1 MHKKSIGHKKL
12 ISQCL
17 SLLPTE
23 EFADPLLNY
32 GNDKLNVDALMKI
45 FVAAHLDKWE
55 SYIDMEEKLRANQ
68 DFCSSIGLSSIS
80 GSQISRR
87 INELPTEWAQDL
99 FLRVVHILQELTK
112 DYKGVSPE
120 IGILKLIDSTHL
132 KLPAGLCDWAYV
144 TKGWNVVKMHTR
156 LVVVSEDI
164 CYPDKILPSNGIVS
178 DFESSDFLV
187 EKSEATYL
195 MDRGYPSKDNLQKW
209 LKQDIFFVA
218 RISKKLHLYSQEE
231 YEVSHPAI
239 IRDSKV
245 LFGKSEK
252 PVRLVEFKDEEQRT
266 YRLLTSRWDLTSE
279 QIMDL
284 YRYRW
289 GIETFFRWI
298 KQHLS
303 IVKIWSTSPQGMWNQ
318 MFIALAAFG
327 LAQILQLKTR
337 TSKTLWAFLQL
348 MRTYMFK
355 SWGAFEEALFRKK
368 SKTSRGRQ
376 KVPIPKK
383 KETVFK
389 GNVALIKEKK
399 KK

>member
-1 MHKKSIGHKKL
+1 MNKKSIGHKKL

-17 SLLPTE
+17 SKLPTE
-23 EFADPLLNY
+23 EFSCPLLNY
-32 GNDKLNVDALMKI
+32 ENDKLNVDALMKI
-45 FVAAHLDKWE
+45 FVAAHLDNWG
-55 SYIDMEEKLRANQ
+55 SYVDIEEKLRANP
-68 DFCSSIGLSSIS
+68 DFCSSINLSSIS

-87 INELPTEWAQDL
+87 INDLPTEWAQDL
-99 FLRVVHILQELTK
+99 FLRVVQILQDLTK
-112 DYKGVSPE
+112 NFKGVSPE

-132 KLPAGLCDWAYV
+132 KLPPGLCDWAYV

-187 EKSEATYL
+187 EESEATYL
-195 MDRGYPSKDNLQKW
+195 MDRGYPSKENLQKW
-209 LKQDIFFVA
+209 LGQDILFVA
-218 RISKKLHLYSQEE
+218 RITKALRVFSQEE

-239 IRDSKV
+239 IRDAKV
-245 LFGKSEK
+245 LFGKSNK
-252 PVRLVEFKDEEQRT
+252 PVRLVEFKDEEEKI
-266 YRLLTSRWDLTSE
+266 YRLMTSRWDLTSE

-289 GIETFFRWI
+289 GIETFFRWV

-303 IVKIWSTSPQGMWNQ
+303 LVKIWSTSPQGMWNQ
-318 MFIALAAFG
+318 MFIALAAYG
-327 LAQILQLKTR
+327 LAQMIQLETK

-355 SWGAFEEALFRKK
+355 PWGKFKKALFWKK

-383 KETVFK
+383 NETVFK
-389 GNVALIKEKK
+389 GNVAMIKEKK

>member
-1 MHKKSIGHKKL
+1 MNKKSIGHKKL

-23 EFADPLLNY
+23 EFSCPLLNY
-32 GNDKLNVDALMKI
+32 RNDKLNVDALMKI

-55 SYIDMEEKLRANQ
+55 SYVDIEEKLRANP
-68 DFCSSIGLSSIS
+68 DFCASINLTNIS

-87 INELPTEWAQDL
+87 INDLPTEWAQNL
-99 FLRVVHILQELTK
+99 FSRVVHVLQDLTK
-112 DYKGVSPE
+112 DFKGISPE
-120 IGILKLIDSTHL
+120 IGRLKLIDSTHL

-156 LVVVSEDI
+156 LVVVSEDA

-195 MDRGYPSKDNLQKW
+195 MDRGYPSKENLQKW
-209 LKQDIFFVA
+209 LEQEILFVA
-218 RISKKLHLYSQEE
+218 RITKSLRMFSQEE
-231 YEVSHPAI
+231 YDVSDSAI
-239 IRDSKV
+239 IRDAKV
-245 LFGKSEK
+245 LFGNSKK
-252 PVRLVEFKDEEQRT
+252 PVRLVEFKDEEQRI
-266 YRLLTSRWDLTSE
+266 YRLLTSRWDLTSK

-289 GIETFFRWI
+289 GIETFFRWV
-298 KQHLS
+298 KQHLNL
-303 IVKIWSTSPQGMWNQ
+303 VKIWSTSPQGMWNQ
-318 MFIALAAFG
+318 MFIALAAYG
-327 LAQILQLKTR
+327 LALILQLKTN
-337 TSKTLWAFLQL
+337 TSKTLWSFLQL
-348 MRTYMFK
+348 MRTYMYKPWKKFK
-355 SWGAFEEALFRKK
+355 EALFRKK
-368 SKTSRGRQ
+368 SKTSRGKQ

-383 KETVFK
+383 KEPVFK
-389 GNVALIKEKK
+389 GNVAMIKEKK